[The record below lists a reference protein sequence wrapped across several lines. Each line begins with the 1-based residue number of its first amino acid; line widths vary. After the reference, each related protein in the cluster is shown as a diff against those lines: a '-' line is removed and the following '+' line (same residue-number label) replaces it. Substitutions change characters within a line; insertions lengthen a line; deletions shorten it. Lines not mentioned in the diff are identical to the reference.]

1 MLRQVLW
8 EACCWWDFPDG
19 CLNWHCLDWF
29 KGYLTCCQSTRWM
42 VEEWFEGFLC
52 LQRQLNAITIDLII
66 NKEGFTMTELIQ
78 RVLPAV
84 QKPAR
89 YTGGEYNEI
98 KKDLSDVRVRVA
110 FCFPDTYE
118 IGMSNVGM
126 RILYGVM
133 NEMDGVWC
141 ERVFAPWGDMEAE
154 MRKHN
159 LPLWALESQDPIRDF
174 DMIAFT
180 IGYEMA
186 YSNVLN
192 MLNLAGIPL
201 HAKDRHDLKGIVFA
215 GGVCTFN
222 PEPLADFFDFFS
234 LGEGEESTVEI
245 VALYDRAKAEG
256 WTKDQFLGE
265 VAKIPGVYVPS
276 FYQHEYNPDGTLS
289 RIVPLIGAPEKVT
302 KRVEDLDHA
311 YWPTKMIVPS
321 TEIVHDRANLEVFRG
336 CIRGCRFC
344 QAGFS
349 CRPVRKKSP
358 EVLYRQAVE
367 TMEDSGHNEITL
379 SSLSTSDYRGLK
391 ELTDEL
397 IPYCES
403 HKINLSV
410 PSLRADNFSRE
421 LMEKLQTVRKSGL
434 TFAPEAGTQ
443 RLRDVINKNLTED
456 EILNTCAQAFEGGWN
471 NVKLYF
477 MLGLPT
483 ETDEDVLGIA
493 ELVYKVIQ
501 KWKENATNK
510 KRGLRVH
517 VATAYFVPKPHTPFQ
532 WEKQIT
538 PEEYLRRCRLLKGH
552 FYSKAITY
560 DYHAPDLSRLE
571 AVFARGDRR
580 LGPVIEEAVKNGAR
594 LDGWDEYFNYSYWFD
609 AMNACGIDA
618 DFYTTRGFGDDEILP
633 WDTVDVGVTKRF
645 LQLEKKRAYEG
656 RITPDCR
663 EGCAG
668 CGANCLLKEV
678 ACDA

>member
-1 MLRQVLW
+1 
-8 EACCWWDFPDG
+8 
-19 CLNWHCLDWF
+19 
-29 KGYLTCCQSTRWM
+29 
-42 VEEWFEGFLC
+42 
-52 LQRQLNAITIDLII
+52 
-66 NKEGFTMTELIQ
+66 MTELLQ
-78 RVLPAV
+78 RILPAV

-89 YTGGEYNEI
+89 YTGGEWGEI
-98 KKDLSDVRVRVA
+98 QKREEDVRVQIA

-141 ERVFAPWGDMEAE
+141 QRVFAPWGDMEAA
-154 MRKHN
+154 MRAN
-159 LPLWALESQDPIRDF
+159 QLPLWALESQKPVKNF

-186 YSNVLN
+186 YSNILN
-192 MLNLAGIPL
+192 MLDLAGIPL
-201 HAKDRHDLKGIVFA
+201 HSKDRHGLKNIVFA
-215 GGVCTFN
+215 GGVCAFN
-222 PEPLADFFDFFS
+222 PEPLADYIDFFS
-234 LGEGEESTVEI
+234 LGEGEDITTEI
-245 VALYDRAKAEG
+245 VSLYDQAKAEN
-256 WTKDQFLGE
+256 WNKDAFLHA

-276 FYQHEYNPDGTLS
+276 FYRHEYHADGTLS
-289 RIVPLIGAPEKVT
+289 AIIPLEGAPKVVT
-302 KRVEDLDHA
+302 KRIVEDLDNA
-311 YWPTKMIVPS
+311 YFPTKMIVPS

-358 EVLYRQAVE
+358 EILYRQAVACLE
-367 TMEDSGHNEITL
+367 HSGNNEITI

-391 ELTDEL
+391 ELTDAL
-397 IPYCES
+397 IPYCAEN
-403 HKINLSV
+403 KVNLSV

-421 LMEKLQTVRKSGL
+421 LMEKLQMIRKSGL

-443 RLRDVINKNLTED
+443 RLRDVINKNLTEE
-456 EILNTCAQAFEGGWN
+456 EILNTCSRAFSGGWN

-493 ELVYKVIQ
+493 ELVYKIIQ
-501 KWKENATNK
+501 AWKANATNK

-532 WEKQIT
+532 WERQIT
-538 PEEYLRRCRLLKGH
+538 PQEYLRRCKLLKSH
-552 FYSKAITY
+552 LYSKSIEY
-560 DYHAPDLSRLE
+560 DYHSPDLSRLE

-580 LGPVIEEAVKNGAR
+580 LGPVIEAAVRSGAR
-594 LDGWDEYFNYSYWFD
+594 LDGWDEYFNYATWYQAFRD
-609 AMNACGIDA
+609 CGVDEE
-618 DFYTTRGFGDDEILP
+618 FYTTRGYGEEEILP
-633 WDTVDVGVTKRF
+633 WDTIDVGVTKKF
-645 LQLEKKRAYEG
+645 LQMERKRAYAG
-656 RITPDCR
+656 KVTPDCR
-663 EGCAG
+663 HGCAG
-668 CGANCLLKEV
+668 CGANGLLKEV
-678 ACDA
+678 QCDA

>member
-1 MLRQVLW
+1 M
-8 EACCWWDFPDG
+8 
-19 CLNWHCLDWF
+19 
-29 KGYLTCCQSTRWM
+29 T
-42 VEEWFEGFLC
+42 
-52 LQRQLNAITIDLII
+52 DLKHRI
-66 NKEGFTMTELIQ
+66 
-78 RVLPAV
+78 LPLV

-89 YTGGEYNEI
+89 YTGGEWGEI
-98 KKDLSDVRVRVA
+98 KKDPSKVRVRVA

-118 IGMSNVGM
+118 IGMSNLGM

-133 NEMDGVWC
+133 NQMEGVWC
-141 ERVFAPWGDMEAE
+141 ERVFTPWGDMEEA
-154 MRKHN
+154 MRQNN
-159 LPLWALESQDPIRDF
+159 LPLWALESQDPIREHDL
-174 DMIAFT
+174 IAFT

-186 YSNVLN
+186 YSNILN
-192 MLNLAGIPL
+192 MLSLAGIPL
-201 HAKDRHDLKGIVFA
+201 RSSERKDLKNMVFA
-215 GGVCTFN
+215 GGVCAFN
-222 PEPLADFFDFFS
+222 PEPLADFIDFFS
-234 LGEGEESTVEI
+234 LGEGEDITVEI
-245 VALYDRAKAEG
+245 LNLYDRAKAEQ
-256 WTKDQFLGE
+256 WSKDAFLHE

-276 FYQHEYNPDGTLS
+276 FYRHEYYEDGTLS
-289 RIVPLIGAPEKVT
+289 AIVPLKGAPEVVT
-302 KRVEDLDHA
+302 KRIIEDLDNA
-311 YWPTKMIVPS
+311 YFPTQMIVPS

-358 EVLYRQAVE
+358 KVLYRQAVE
-367 TMEDSGHNEITL
+367 TLEHSGNNEITV

-397 IPYCES
+397 IPYCADRR
-403 HKINLSV
+403 INLSV

-456 EILNTCAQAFEGGWN
+456 EILNTCAQAFSGGWN

-493 ELVYKVIQ
+493 ELCYKVIKTWQ
-501 KWKENATNK
+501 SNASNK
-510 KRGLRVH
+510 KRGLRIH

-532 WEKQIT
+532 WEKQIS
-538 PEEYLRRCRLLKGH
+538 PQEYLRRCKLLKSH
-552 FYSKAITY
+552 FYSKSIEY
-560 DYHAPDLSRLE
+560 DYHSPDLSRLE

-580 LGPVIEEAVKNGAR
+580 LGAVIEEAVMNGAR
-594 LDGWDEYFNYSYWFD
+594 LDGWDEFFNYAKWYEAFKT
-609 AMNACGIDA
+609 CGIEES
-618 DFYTTRGFGDDEILP
+618 FYTTRGYGEEEILP
-633 WDTVDVGVTKRF
+633 WDTIDVGASKNF
-645 LQLEKKRAYEG
+645 LKLERKRAYQEMV
-656 RITPDCR
+656 TPDCR
-663 EGCAG
+663 HGCAG

-678 ACDA
+678 DCDA

>member
-1 MLRQVLW
+1 
-8 EACCWWDFPDG
+8 
-19 CLNWHCLDWF
+19 
-29 KGYLTCCQSTRWM
+29 
-42 VEEWFEGFLC
+42 
-52 LQRQLNAITIDLII
+52 
-66 NKEGFTMTELIQ
+66 MTELLGRI
-78 RVLPAV
+78 LPSV

-89 YTGGEYNEI
+89 YTGGEWGET
-98 KKDLSDVRVRVA
+98 KKDLKDVRVRVA

-118 IGMSNVGM
+118 IGMSNLGM

-133 NEMDGVWC
+133 NNMDGVWC

-154 MRKHN
+154 MRKHS
-159 LPLWALESQDPIRDF
+159 LPLWALESQDAVKAF

-186 YSNVLN
+186 YSNILN
-192 MLNLAGIPL
+192 MLSLAGVPL
-201 HAKDRHDLKGIVFA
+201 RSKDRQGLHNMVFA
-215 GGVCTFN
+215 GGVCAFN
-222 PEPLADFFDFFS
+222 PEPLADFVDFFS
-234 LGEGEESTVEI
+234 LGEGEDSTVEI
-245 VALYDRAKAEG
+245 VSLYDKAKAEA
-256 WTKDQFLGE
+256 WTKDRFLHE
-265 VAKIPGVYVPS
+265 AAKIPGVYVPS
-276 FYQHEYNPDGTLS
+276 FYRHEYHEDGTLS
-289 RIVPLIGAPEKVT
+289 AIVPLEGAPEVVT
-302 KRVEDLDHA
+302 KRIVEDLDKA
-311 YWPTKMIVPS
+311 YFPTDMIVPS

-358 EVLYRQAVE
+358 EVLYKQAVE
-367 TMEDSGHNEITL
+367 VLENSGINEITV

-391 ELTDEL
+391 ALTDQL
-397 IPYCES
+397 IPYCMD

-421 LMEKLQTVRKSGL
+421 LMEKLQTLRRSGL

-443 RLRDVINKNLTED
+443 RLRDVINKNLTEA
-456 EILNTCAQAFEGGWN
+456 EILDTCARAFSGGWS

-493 ELVYKVIQ
+493 DLVYKIIKTWQ
-501 KWKENATNK
+501 SHASNK

-538 PEEYLRRCRLLKGH
+538 PQEYLRRCRLLKDH
-552 FYSKAITY
+552 FYSKSIEY
-560 DYHAPDLSRLE
+560 DYHSPELSRLE

-580 LGPVIEEAVKNGAR
+580 LGPVIEAAVSRGAR
-594 LDGWDEYFNYSYWFD
+594 LDGWDEYFRYDTWLD
-609 AMNACGIDA
+609 AFQECGVDP
-618 DFYTTRGFGDDEILP
+618 DFYTVRGYGEEEILP
-633 WDTVDVGVTKRF
+633 WDTIDVGVTKKF
-645 LQLEKKRAYEG
+645 LQLERKRAYNAAV
-656 RITPDCR
+656 TPDCR
-663 EGCAG
+663 HGCAG
-668 CGANCLLKEV
+668 CGANQLLKEV
-678 ACDA
+678 DCDA

>member
-1 MLRQVLW
+1 MTDL
-8 EACCWWDFPDG
+8 
-19 CLNWHCLDWF
+19 
-29 KGYLTCCQSTRWM
+29 
-42 VEEWFEGFLC
+42 
-52 LQRQLNAITIDLII
+52 LQRI
-66 NKEGFTMTELIQ
+66 
-78 RVLPAV
+78 LPTV

-89 YTGGEYNEI
+89 YTGGEWGEI
-98 KKDLSDVRVRVA
+98 QKDLSGTRVRVA

-126 RILYGVM
+126 RILYGIM
-133 NEMDGVWC
+133 NRMDGVWC
-141 ERVFAPWGDMEAE
+141 ERVFAPWGDMENA
-154 MRKHN
+154 MRAHK
-159 LPLWALESQDPIRDF
+159 LPLWALESQSPVKDF

-180 IGYEMA
+180 IGYEMCYA
-186 YSNVLN
+186 NILN
-192 MLNLAGIPL
+192 MLELAGIPL
-201 HAKDRHDLKGIVFA
+201 HAKDRTGLKNIVFA
-215 GGVCTFN
+215 GGVCAYN
-222 PEPLADFFDFFS
+222 PEPLADFIDFFS
-234 LGEGEESTVEI
+234 LGEGEEITVEI
-245 VALYDRAKAEG
+245 VSLYDRAKAEG
-256 WTKDQFLGE
+256 WSKEQFLRE
-265 VAKIPGVYVPS
+265 VAKIPGVYVPA
-276 FYQHEYNPDGTLS
+276 FYRHEYNDDGTLS
-289 RIVPLIGAPEKVT
+289 AIVALEGAPEKVT
-302 KRVEDLDHA
+302 KRIIEDLDSA
-311 YWPTKMIVPS
+311 YWPTDMIVPS

-344 QAGFS
+344 QAGFTY
-349 CRPVRKKSP
+349 RPVRKKSP

-367 TMEDSGHNEITL
+367 TLETSGHNEITL

-391 ELTDEL
+391 ELTDEM
-397 IPYCES
+397 IPYCEQNRV
-403 HKINLSV
+403 NLSV

-456 EILNTCAQAFEGGWN
+456 EILSTCTNAFAGGWN

-493 ELVYKVIQ
+493 ELVYKIIQ
-501 KWKENATNK
+501 AWKANAVNK

-538 PEEYLRRCRLLKGH
+538 PEEYLRRCRLLKSH
-552 FYSKAITY
+552 FYSKSIEY

-580 LGPVIEEAVKNGAR
+580 LGAVIEEAVKNGAK

-609 AMNACGIDA
+609 AMHKCGVDA
-618 DFYTTRGFGDDEILP
+618 DHYTVRGYGEDEVLP
-633 WDTVDVGVTKRF
+633 WDTIDVGVSKKF
-645 LQLEKKRAYEG
+645 LLRERKQAYADTV
-656 RITPDCR
+656 TPDCR
-663 EGCAG
+663 EKCAG

-678 ACDA
+678 GCDA

>member
-1 MLRQVLW
+1 
-8 EACCWWDFPDG
+8 
-19 CLNWHCLDWF
+19 
-29 KGYLTCCQSTRWM
+29 
-42 VEEWFEGFLC
+42 
-52 LQRQLNAITIDLII
+52 
-66 NKEGFTMTELIQ
+66 MTEQIK
-78 RVLPAV
+78 RILPTV

-89 YTGGEYNEI
+89 YTGGEWGEI
-98 KKDLSDVRVRVA
+98 QKNSEEVDVRVA

-133 NEMDGVWC
+133 NQMEGVWC
-141 ERVFAPWGDMEAE
+141 QRVFAPWGDMEE
-154 MRKHN
+154 KMRDQQ
-159 LPLWALESQDPIRDF
+159 LPLWALESQEPVKNF

-180 IGYEMA
+180 IGYEMS
-186 YSNVLN
+186 YSNIVN
-192 MLNLAGIPL
+192 MLRLSGVPIHSAQRQGL
-201 HAKDRHDLKGIVFA
+201 HNMVFA
-215 GGVCTFN
+215 GGVCAFN
-222 PEPLADFFDFFS
+222 PEPLAEFIDFFS
-234 LGEGEESTVEI
+234 TGEGEDSTVEI
-245 VALYDRAKAEG
+245 VSLYQKAKREAWSKE
-256 WTKDQFLGE
+256 QFLWE
-265 VAKIPGVYVPS
+265 VSKIQGVYVPS
-276 FYQHEYNPDGTLS
+276 FYTHEYNPDGTLKAVIA
-289 RIVPLIGAPEKVT
+289 REGAPKVVT
-302 KRVEDLDHA
+302 KRIVENLDTA
-311 YWPTKMIVPS
+311 YFPTKMIVPS

-367 TMEDSGHNEITL
+367 VLENSGNNEITL

-397 IPYCES
+397 IPYCAENRVS
-403 HKINLSV
+403 LSV

-443 RLRDVINKNLTED
+443 RLRDVINKNLREE
-456 EILNTCAQAFEGGWN
+456 EILSTCAQAFAGGWN

-493 ELVYKVIQ
+493 ELVYKVVQ
-501 KWKENATNK
+501 AWKENAVNR

-532 WEKQIT
+532 WEAQIT
-538 PEEYLRRCRLLKGH
+538 PQEYLRRCKLLKEH
-552 FYSKAITY
+552 LYSKSIEY
-560 DYHAPDLSRLE
+560 DYHSTELSRLE

-580 LGPVIEEAVKNGAR
+580 LGAVIEEAVNSGAR
-594 LDGWDEYFNYSYWFD
+594 LDGWDEYFRYDIWCD
-609 AMNACGIDA
+609 AFEKCGIPV
-618 DFYTTRGFGDDEILP
+618 DFYTVRGYGEEEILP
-633 WDTVDVGVTKRF
+633 WDMIDVGVSKKF
-645 LQLEKKRAYEG
+645 LLRERRRAYDAQV
-656 RITPDCR
+656 TPDCR
-663 EGCAG
+663 HGCAG
-668 CGANCLLKEV
+668 CGANGLLKEV
-678 ACDA
+678 SCDA

>member
-1 MLRQVLW
+1 
-8 EACCWWDFPDG
+8 
-19 CLNWHCLDWF
+19 
-29 KGYLTCCQSTRWM
+29 
-42 VEEWFEGFLC
+42 
-52 LQRQLNAITIDLII
+52 
-66 NKEGFTMTELIQ
+66 MTELKQ
-78 RVLPAV
+78 RILPTV

-89 YTGGEYNEI
+89 YTGGEWGEV
-98 KKDLSDVRVRVA
+98 KKDLDTVRVRVA

-133 NEMDGVWC
+133 NEMEGVWC
-141 ERVFAPWGDMEAE
+141 ERVFAPWGDMEDA
-154 MRKHN
+154 MRQHN
-159 LPLWALESQDPIRDF
+159 LPLWALESQSPVKDF

-186 YSNVLN
+186 YSNILN
-192 MLNLAGIPL
+192 MLNLAGVPL
-201 HAKDRHDLKGIVFA
+201 RSKDRHDLKNIVFA
-215 GGVCTFN
+215 GGVCAFN
-222 PEPLADFFDFFS
+222 PEPLADFIDFFS
-234 LGEGEESTVEI
+234 LGEGEDSTVEI
-245 VALYDRAKAEG
+245 VSLYDQAKAEG
-256 WTKDQFLGE
+256 WSKDTFLHA

-276 FYQHEYNPDGTLS
+276 FYRHEYHEDGTLAA
-289 RIVPLIGAPEKVT
+289 IVPSEGAPEVVT
-302 KRVEDLDHA
+302 KRIVEDLDKA
-311 YWPTKMIVPS
+311 YFPTKMIVPS

-367 TMEDSGHNEITL
+367 TLEHSGNNEITI
-379 SSLSTSDYRGLK
+379 SSLSTSDYRELK
-391 ELTDEL
+391 ELTDML
-397 IPYCES
+397 LPYCAQQ
-403 HKINLSV
+403 KINLSV

-443 RLRDVINKNLTED
+443 RLRDVINKNLTEE
-456 EILNTCAQAFEGGWN
+456 EILTTCSRAFAGGWN
-471 NVKLYF
+471 SVKLYF

-501 KWKENATNK
+501 EWKANAVNK

-538 PEEYLRRCRLLKGH
+538 PQEYLRRCKLLKSH
-552 FYSKAITY
+552 FYSKSIEY
-560 DYHAPDLSRLE
+560 DYHSPDLSRLE

-580 LGPVIEEAVKNGAR
+580 LGPVLETAVVSGAR
-594 LDGWDEYFNYSYWFD
+594 LDGWDEYFNYAKWFD
-609 AMNACGIDA
+609 AFQKCGVDP
-618 DFYTTRGFGDDEILP
+618 DFYTVRGYDEEEILP
-633 WDTVDVGVTKRF
+633 WDTIDVGVTKKF
-645 LQLEKKRAYEG
+645 LRLERKRAYAG
-656 RITPDCR
+656 TVTPDCR
-663 EGCAG
+663 HGCAG
-668 CGANCLLKEV
+668 CGANGLLKEV
-678 ACDA
+678 AYDA